1 MAAERL
7 HKMFPVFLTVI
18 IIVLY
23 AHTFGYGFLHYWD
36 NEDYSYIEGNKLISS
51 FDSETLTDIFFT
63 SFDNHY
69 HPLTLLSLGLDYQI
83 SGLATV
89 TFRITNIILFICISL
104 FIFFFVR
111 KLSGNFYASAF
122 VSLFF
127 ALHPFNVESVLWLSE
142 RKNLLFVFFLFPALT
157 FYLSYIDS
165 GRYKLLLLS
174 SLFFL
179 LSLLSKSQGL
189 PFVGL
194 IFILDIYRG
203 RKIKFNLITEKIP
216 ILIAGGLFLYLTFYF
231 HQPENFIR
239 AHPESM
245 TDYFF
250 AGFRNLFFYS
260 GHSLLPIGLSAY
272 YPYPGSETLAGVF
285 WYYPLLILLFAFI
298 IFRYGK
304 KNRLL
309 ILGILFFLISI
320 FPLLKFFSVPYG
332 NYISADRYMILPL
345 AGVGIALWAI
355 YGQSPE
361 KYRKALKYIA
371 ACMLVFFCISTY
383 SLTRVWKD
391 DISFYSRLVEKY
403 PDLRSAIGNRG
414 RVYMAAGKYNEAIE
428 DFTQL
433 IHIAPDYPN
442 AYLNRGLA
450 YIRAQKPAKAY
461 YDFSAAIR
469 FDPASY
475 KAYNNRALLLMNM
488 KQLPEA
494 KADILK
500 ALEINPGFTEAW
512 VNKSLIEMN
521 SGETDSSLY
530 SLNKAIE
537 TGFNDADL
545 INYIRKQTAG
555 KE

>member
-18 IIVLY
+18 IIALY
-23 AHTFGYGFLHYWD
+23 AHTLSYGFLHFWD
-36 NEDYSYIEGNKLISS
+36 NEGYSYIEGNKLISS
-51 FDSETLTDIFFT
+51 FNSENLKTIFSS

-69 HPLTLLSLGLDYQI
+69 HPITLLSLSLDYQI
-83 SGLATV
+83 GGLTPV
-89 TFRITNIILFICISL
+89 TFRITNIILYICISL
-104 FIFFFVR
+104 FVFFFVR
-111 KLSGNFYASAF
+111 KLTGNFFASAF

-127 ALHPFNVESVLWLSE
+127 AFHPFNVESVLWLSE

-157 FYLSYIDS
+157 SYLNYTDS
-165 GRYKLLLLS
+165 GRYKYLLLS

-189 PFVGL
+189 PFIGL
-194 IFILDIYRG
+194 IFILDIYRK
-203 RKIKFNLITEKIP
+203 RKIKFSLITEKIP

-239 AHPESM
+239 AHPDNM
-245 TDYFF
+245 ADYFF

-260 GHSLLPIGLSAY
+260 GHSLLPISLSAY
-272 YPYPGSETLAGVF
+272 YPYPGSGSLTRVF

-298 IFRYGK
+298 IYRYGK
-304 KNRLL
+304 NNRLL
-309 ILGILFFLISI
+309 ITGILFFLISV
-320 FPLLKFFSVPYG
+320 FPLLKFFSIPYG
-332 NYISADRYMILPL
+332 NYIAADRYMILPL
-345 AGVGIALWAI
+345 AGIGIALWAI
-355 YGQSPE
+355 YIRSPE
-361 KYRKALKYIA
+361 KYRNALKYIA
-371 ACMLVFFCISTY
+371 ACMLIFFCVSTY
-383 SLTRVWKD
+383 SLIRVWSD
-391 DISFYSRLVEKY
+391 DISFYSGLVEEY

-414 RVYMAAGKYNEAIE
+414 RAYMAAGKYNEAIE

-461 YDFSAAIR
+461 YDFSTAIR

-494 KADILK
+494 KKDILK

-512 VNKSLIEMN
+512 VNRSLIEMN
-521 SGETDSSLY
+521 LGETDSSLY

-537 TGFNDADL
+537 AGFNDADF
-545 INYIRKQTAG
+545 INYFRKQAAG